1 MWKTS
6 KLSQVGGKAFK
17 FVHVKLQINKLD
29 ASLSVLV
36 EHGGGLIPFH
46 ASRIIRE
53 NFLSFFLCTKF
64 QGNLEIFTK

>member
-17 FVHVKLQINKLD
+17 FVNVKLQIKKLD

-36 EHGGGLIPFH
+36 EYGWICEKS
-46 ASRIIRE
+46 ASR
-53 NFLSFFLCTKF
+53 N
-64 QGNLEIFTK
+64 IFTDIHVQPGVH

>member
-36 EHGGGLIPFH
+36 EHEWICEKICLQECLNRG
-46 ASRIIRE
+46 
-53 NFLSFFLCTKF
+53 
-64 QGNLEIFTK
+64 